1 MNITLTV
8 CFEDPYW
15 VGIFERFDGELYSV
29 SKFTFGSEPSTPEVY
44 SLITNCYYK
53 LSFTGVIPVDVQA
66 QAQKKVNPKRQ
77 KREIH
82 RLMSRSGVSTK
93 AQEAMKLEFEQKK
106 VERKALSRE
115 QKEQAKEQK
124 FQLRMEKKKEKKK
137 GH

>member
-29 SKFTFGSEPSTPEVY
+29 SKFTFGPEPSTPEVY
-44 SLITNCYYK
+44 SLITNDYYK

-82 RLMSRSGVSTK
+82 RLMSRSGASSK
-93 AQEAMKLEFEQKK
+93 A
-106 VERKALSRE
+106 RRP
-115 QKEQAKEQK
+115 
-124 FQLRMEKKKEKKK
+124 
-137 GH
+137 